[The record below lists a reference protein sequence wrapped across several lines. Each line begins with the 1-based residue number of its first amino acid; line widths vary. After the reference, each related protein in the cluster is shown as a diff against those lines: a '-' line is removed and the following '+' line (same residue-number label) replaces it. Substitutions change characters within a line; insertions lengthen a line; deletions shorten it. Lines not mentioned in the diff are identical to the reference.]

1 MNAESRLRRRLL
13 LIGGGAAALLPW
25 LEVFGGARI
34 KEARA
39 QSQAPIKRLMVFF
52 FPGGVIREKYW
63 PTGTET
69 NFTMPYIM
77 EPLTKYKDKLLI
89 MDGLEQRNMLD
100 GYGHPHT
107 RGMTGL
113 LTGKATIQGPYAF
126 FLGGSTDFAQAA
138 SIDHMIGNKISAG
151 LRFPSLELG
160 VLWPTYGTGPSPQ
173 NTISYSG
180 AGQPAQPTA
189 DPWKA
194 FQRIF
199 AGVGASTGSGTM
211 NDAALR
217 LKRTELVLDSASAE
231 FNAVM
236 PSMGAEDKVRLQ
248 EHLSRLAEIRSSL
261 TAPSGTGPSCLPPTT
276 ITAADTVSYSTG
288 GDGSHQTVAAAASN
302 RMPTISR
309 QMIDMAV
316 MSMACDLTRVASI
329 QYTDAA
335 SRASFPWLNLN
346 ENHHFYQHD
355 GGFQQQPC
363 ADITRFFLGEFA
375 YLLQRMSEVKE
386 GDKTLLDSTAILMCS
401 EIGDP
406 PSHDHR
412 RIPFILA
419 GGASGSFKTG
429 RFLNFGGKA
438 HHGLL
443 LSMLNAYGLPDTTVG
458 DAKYNSGPLT
468 GLG

>member
-1 MNAESRLRRRLL
+1 
-13 LIGGGAAALLPW
+13 
-25 LEVFGGARI
+25 VFGGGRI

-39 QSQAPIKRLMVFF
+39 QTQAPIKRLMVFF
-52 FPGGVIREKYW
+52 YPGGVIRNQYW

-100 GYGHPHT
+100 GVGHPHI
-107 RGMTGL
+107 RGMAGL
-113 LTGKATIQGPYAF
+113 LTGKATVSGPYAF

-151 LRFPSLELG
+151 LRFPTLELG
-160 VLWPTYGTGPSPQ
+160 VLWPTFGTGPSPQ

-199 AGVGASTGSGTM
+199 AGVGTPTTGTS
-211 NDAALR
+211 DAALR

-236 PSMGAEDKVRLQ
+236 PQLGAEDKVRLQ
-248 EHLSRLAEIRSSL
+248 EHLSRLAEIRTSL
-261 TAPSGTGPSCLPPTT
+261 TAPTGVGPSCLPPTT
-276 ITAADTVSYSTG
+276 ITAADTISYSTG
-288 GDGSHQTVAAAASN
+288 DGESHQTIAAAASN

-335 SRASFPWLNLN
+335 SRASFPWLKLN

-363 ADITRFFLGEFA
+363 ADIAHFFMGEFA

-386 GDKTLLDSTAILMCS
+386 GDKSLLDSTAILLCS

-406 PSHDHR
+406 PSHDHK
-412 RIPFILA
+412 RIPFIIA

-429 RFLNFGGKA
+429 RSVNFGGKA

-443 LSMLNAYGLPDTTVG
+443 VSMLNAYGLPDTTIG
-458 DAKYNSGPLT
+458 DAKYNAGPLT

>member
-1 MNAESRLRRRLL
+1 VNVEAKVRRRLL
-13 LIGGGAAALLPW
+13 LAGGGAAALLPW
-25 LEVFGGARI
+25 LEVFRSGRVSPAN
-34 KEARA
+34 A
-39 QSQAPIKRLMVFF
+39 QAQGPIKRFMVFF
-52 FPGGVIREKYW
+52 YPGGVIREKFW

-77 EPLTKYKDKLLI
+77 DPLTPYKDKLLI

-100 GYGHPHT
+100 GFGHPHI
-107 RGMTGL
+107 RGMVGL
-113 LTGKATIQGPYAF
+113 LTGKAVIQGPYAF

-160 VLWPTYGTGPSPQ
+160 VLWPTFGTGPSPQ

-199 AGVGASTGSGTM
+199 MGVGTPDASGA
-211 NDAALR
+211 DAAALR
-217 LKRTELVLDSASAE
+217 MKQTQLVLDSTSAE

-236 PSMGAEDKVRLQ
+236 PLLGTADKARLE
-248 EHLSRLAEIRSSL
+248 EHLTRLAEIKASL
-261 TAPSGTGPSCLPPTT
+261 TAPSGVGPSCLPPTG
-276 ITAADTVSYSTG
+276 ITSADTISYETG
-288 GDGSHQTVAAAASN
+288 GGESHQTIAAAASN
-302 RMPTISR
+302 RMPTISK

-316 MSMACDLTRVASI
+316 MSFACDLTRVASI

-335 SRASFPWLNLN
+335 SRASFPWLKLN

-363 ADITRFFLGEFA
+363 ADIAHFFFGEFA
-375 YLLQRMSEVKE
+375 YLLKRLSETKD
-386 GDKTLLDSTAILMCS
+386 GDQTLLDTTAILMCS

-406 PSHDHR
+406 PSHDHK

-429 RFLNFGGKA
+429 RFVNFGGKP

-443 LSMLNAYGLPDTTVG
+443 VSLLNAYGIPDTTIG
-458 DAKYNSGPLT
+458 DAKYNMGALT

>member
-1 MNAESRLRRRLL
+1 MNFESKLRRRLL
-13 LIGGGAAALLPW
+13 LSGVGAASLLPW
-25 LEVFGGARI
+25 LEAFSGGRLH
-34 KEARA
+34 EAKA
-39 QSQAPIKRLMVFF
+39 QSQPIKRFMVFF
-52 FPGGVIREKYW
+52 YPGGVIRDKFW
-63 PTGTET
+63 PTGSET
-69 NFTMPYIM
+69 GFTMPYIM
-77 EPLTKYKDKLLI
+77 EPLTPYREKLLI
-89 MDGLEQRNMLD
+89 MDGLHQMNMLD

-113 LTGKATIQGPYAF
+113 LTGKATVQGPYAF

-151 LRFPSLELG
+151 LRFPTLELG

-180 AGQPAQPTA
+180 PGQPAQPTA

-199 AGVGASTGSGTM
+199 AGVGSTGGTS
-211 NDAALR
+211 AEALR
-217 LKRTELVLDSASAE
+217 VQEAHLVLDSAAAE

-236 PSMGAEDKVRLQ
+236 PGLGVADRERLE
-248 EHLSRLAEIRSSL
+248 EHLSRLAEIKASL
-261 TAPSGTGPSCLPPTT
+261 EAPTGVGPTCLPPTN
-276 ITAADTVSYSTG
+276 ITAADTISYSTG

-316 MSMACDLTRVASI
+316 MSFACDLTRVASI

-335 SRASFPWLNLN
+335 SRASFPWMNLN
-346 ENHHFYQHD
+346 ENHHYYQHD
-355 GGFQQQPC
+355 GGFQMQPC
-363 ADITRFFLGEFA
+363 ADIARFFFGEFA
-375 YLLQRMSEVKE
+375 YLLKRLSETKE
-386 GDKTLLDSTAILMCS
+386 GDGTLLDTTAILMCS

-406 PSHDHR
+406 PSHDHQ
-412 RIPFILA
+412 RIPFIIA
-419 GGASGSFKTG
+419 GGGGGLFRTG
-429 RFLNFGGKA
+429 RFLKFGGKP
-438 HHGLL
+438 HHSLL
-443 LSMLNAYGLPDTTVG
+443 VSLLNAYGIPDTTVG
-458 DAKYNSGPLT
+458 DAKYNNGALT

>member
-1 MNAESRLRRRLL
+1 MSVEAKLRRRLL
-13 LIGGGAAALLPW
+13 LGGAGAAALFPW
-25 LEVFGGARI
+25 LEVFRGGRLAS
-34 KEARA
+34 A
-39 QSQAPIKRLMVFF
+39 QSQSPIKRFMVFF
-52 FPGGVIREKYW
+52 YPGGVIREQFW
-63 PTGTET
+63 PTGSET

-77 EPLTKYKDKLLI
+77 EPLAPYKDKLLI

-100 GYGHPHT
+100 GFGHPHT

-113 LTGKATIQGPYAF
+113 LTGKATVQGPYAF
-126 FLGGSTDFAQAA
+126 FLGGATDFAQGP
-138 SIDHMIGNKISAG
+138 SIDHLIGSKISQG
-151 LRFPSLELG
+151 KRFSTLELG

-180 AGQPAQPTA
+180 AGQPAQPIA

-199 AGVGASTGSGTM
+199 MGVGESGQT
-211 NDAALR
+211 DGAALR
-217 LKRTELVLDSASAE
+217 RKRAELVLDAASAE
-231 FNAVM
+231 FNTLLPTVG
-236 PSMGAEDKVRLQ
+236 SQDKQRLE

-261 TAPSGTGPSCLPPTT
+261 TAPSGVGPSCLPPTN
-276 ITAADTVSYSTG
+276 ITAADSISYETG
-288 GDGSHQTVAAAASN
+288 GDGSHQTVATAASN

-316 MSMACDLTRVASI
+316 MSLACDLTRVASV

-335 SRASFPWLNLN
+335 SRASFPWLKLN

-355 GGFQQQPC
+355 GGFQMKPC
-363 ADITRFFLGEFA
+363 ADIAHFFFEELA
-375 YLLQRMSEVKE
+375 YLLKRLSETKE
-386 GDKTLLDSTAILMCS
+386 GDQTLLDSTAVLLCS

-412 RIPFILA
+412 RLPLILCGS
-419 GGASGSFKTG
+419 GGGSFKTG
-429 RFLNFGGKA
+429 RFVNFGGKA

-443 LSMLNAYGLPDTTVG
+443 VSLLNAYGLPNTTIG
-458 DAKYNSGPLT
+458 DEKYNSGPLT
-468 GLG
+468 GLS

>member
-1 MNAESRLRRRLL
+1 MNAESRLRRRLM

-25 LEVFGGARI
+25 LEVFGGGRV

-39 QSQAPIKRLMVFF
+39 QAQTPIKRLMVVFA
-52 FPGGVIREKYW
+52 PGGVIRDQYW

-77 EPLTKYKDKLLI
+77 SPLAPYKDKLLI
-89 MDGLEQRNMLD
+89 MDGLSQLNMLD
-100 GYGHPHT
+100 GVGHPHA
-107 RGMTGL
+107 RGMCGL
-113 LTGKATIQGPYAF
+113 LTGKATVPGPYAF
-126 FLGGSTDFAQAA
+126 FLGGATDFAQAP

-151 LRFPSLELG
+151 LRFPTLEFG
-160 VLWPTYGTGPSPQ
+160 VLWPTYGTGPSTQ
-173 NTISYSG
+173 NMISYSG

-194 FQRIF
+194 FQRVF
-199 AGVGASTGSGTM
+199 AGVGAGAAGT
-211 NDAALR
+211 DDVALR
-217 LKRTELVLDSASAE
+217 LKRTELVLDATSAE

-236 PSMGAEDKVRLQ
+236 PQMGAEDKVRMQ

-261 TAPSGTGPSCLPPTT
+261 TAPTGVGPSCLPPTT
-276 ITAADTVSYSTG
+276 ITSADTISYSTG
-288 GDGSHQTVAAAASN
+288 GDGSHQTVASAASN

-316 MSMACDLTRVASI
+316 MSFACDLTRVASI

-346 ENHHFYQHD
+346 ENHHYYQHD
-355 GGFQQQPC
+355 GGFQKKPC
-363 ADITRFFLGEFA
+363 ADIANFFYGEYA
-375 YLLQRMSEVKE
+375 YLLKRMSEVKE
-386 GDKTLLDSTAILMCS
+386 GDKTLLDSTAILFCS
-401 EIGDP
+401 EIGVPDT
-406 PSHDHR
+406 HDHQ
-412 RIPFILA
+412 RIPFVIA

-429 RFLNFGGKA
+429 RYLDFKGKA

-443 LSMLNAYGLPDTTVG
+443 VAMLNAFGLPDTKIG

>member
-1 MNAESRLRRRLL
+1 MNFESKLRRRLL
-13 LIGGGAAALLPW
+13 LGGAGAAALLPW
-25 LEVFGGARI
+25 LEVFSGGRLR
-34 KEARA
+34 EAKA
-39 QSQAPIKRLMVFF
+39 QATPIKRFMVFF
-52 FPGGVIREKYW
+52 YPGGVIRNQFW
-63 PTGTET
+63 PTGSET
-69 NFTMPYIM
+69 GFTLPYIS
-77 EPLTKYKDKLLI
+77 EPLTPYRDKLLI
-89 MDGLEQRNMLD
+89 MDGLHQMNMLD
-100 GYGHPHT
+100 GFGHPHT

-126 FLGGSTDFAQAA
+126 FLGGSTDFAQGM
-138 SIDHMIGNKISAG
+138 SIDHMIGKKISAG

-180 AGQPAQPTA
+180 PGQPAQPTA

-199 AGVGASTGSGTM
+199 MGVGTGTAPSA
-211 NDAALR
+211 DALR
-217 LKRTELVLDSASAE
+217 QQEIQLVLDSAAAE

-236 PSMGAEDKVRLQ
+236 PGLGSADKARLQ
-248 EHLSRLAEIRSSL
+248 EHLSRFAEIKSSL
-261 TAPSGTGPSCLPPTT
+261 MAPTGVGPACLPPTN
-276 ITAADTVSYSTG
+276 ITAADTISYSTG

-316 MSMACDLTRVASI
+316 MSFACDLTRVASI

-335 SRASFPWLNLN
+335 SRASFPWLNYN

-363 ADITRFFLGEFA
+363 ADIARFFFGEMA
-375 YLLQRMSEVKE
+375 YLLKRLSETKE
-386 GDKTLLDSTAILMCS
+386 GDGTLLDSTAVLMCS

-406 PSHDHR
+406 PSHDHQ

-419 GGASGSFKTG
+419 GSGGGLFKTG
-429 RFLNFGGKA
+429 RSIKFGGKP
-438 HHGLL
+438 HHSLL
-443 LSMLNAYGLPDTTVG
+443 VSLLNAYGIPDTTIG
-458 DAKYNSGPLT
+458 DAKYNAGALT
-468 GLG
+468 GLS